1 MECLSEGIG
10 GWGLVLFLSNLSA
23 RERSVLI
30 RFNSGKVGFFVFQ
43 FQSHL
48 EEVPYID
55 ALEPA
60 MALAPVRPRSR
71 MPRRN

>member
-10 GWGLVLFLSNLSA
+10 GWEPSRDSTQICPQ
-23 RERSVLI
+23 ERLMLI
-30 RFNSGKVGFFVFQ
+30 GFNGGKVGFFVFQ